1 MLSMRTGTS
10 DATFGGRSAVPGGR
24 AIELRAW
31 LARALETIQT
41 WQERARQRRQLQGL
55 GDHMLKDLGLHR
67 ADVEAEVAKPFW
79 RV

>member
-1 MLSMRTGTS
+1 MLSMRTGTGY
-10 DATFGGRSAVPGGR
+10 ANLGGRSTVLGGR

-31 LARALETIQT
+31 LARALEMIQT

-67 ADVEAEVAKPFW
+67 ADVEAEVSKPFW
-79 RV
+79 RL